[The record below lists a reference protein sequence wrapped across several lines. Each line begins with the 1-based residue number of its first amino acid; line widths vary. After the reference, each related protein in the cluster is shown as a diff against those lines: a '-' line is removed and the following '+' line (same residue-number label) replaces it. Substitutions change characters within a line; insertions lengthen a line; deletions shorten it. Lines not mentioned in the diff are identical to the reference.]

1 VATRTPQQKGKN
13 KMTYEM
19 DGWMFKHMGFG
30 KHGSVWRM
38 TWNGMFFS
46 NVSTKVVTTAIKL
59 GAKKC

>member
-1 VATRTPQQKGKN
+1 
-13 KMTYEM
+13 MTYEM
-19 DGWMFKHMGFG
+19 DGWVFKHMGFG

-38 TWNGMFFS
+38 TWNGMFFA